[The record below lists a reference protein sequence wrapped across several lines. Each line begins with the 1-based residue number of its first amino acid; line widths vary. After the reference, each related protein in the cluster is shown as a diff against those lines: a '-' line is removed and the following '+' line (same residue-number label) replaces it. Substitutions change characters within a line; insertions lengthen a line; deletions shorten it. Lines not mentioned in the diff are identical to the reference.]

1 MSYNT
6 QESLCQQAAESFSVE
21 GLALYIAE
29 RKGENARPIK
39 GGAEWQ
45 VGNKAGSNSMHVRL
59 CNGKAVA
66 TDWASDGRQ
75 KDAID
80 WIMELEGIRDVGE
93 AARRAMEISGMRCD
107 APRAPQPQPD
117 PQPAPQPLPTATF
130 AMLRRGIDEADFVS
144 WTQLR
149 HLSMDTIRQLPGIG
163 YWPRKAATMCT
174 GRLTIYPHSVVFWG
188 NGGAWAKAIPLGDD
202 GYRDRDRTRHVTTHG
217 SGQWLP
223 CTPSIAHPLVVTE
236 GETAA
241 LALMSCGIQAM
252 PIKPDGDG
260 MARIKGYIEAGHSLY
275 IGYDADEA
283 GRGFAADVA
292 RAFPQIPDISRLWQC
307 GKKPNGETDPD
318 PNGYIVA
325 IRDRESARKEIL
337 SEMERARSEMAKKME
352 SARVEKTS
360 GKPEK
365 PEKKKKQSPRDVCN
379 AFFEGWKYDEFYD
392 ECVAPDGKR
401 YSEDQAESLAYGA
414 TDADVTAIRNAIK
427 NKVKYGIGNQING
440 LYEHVMQ
447 MAETCTDADRGAI
460 ERFCERMGF
469 DAYESRRVRLWL
481 YQVIGR
487 AAIPGEKTDGMLVIV
502 SHEGGMSKTN
512 LFNAVSRAMTGNRKA
527 AQPFAFRGTKDE
539 LLSLATNCVVII
551 DEIDKIFKKKD
562 VSELKAIITL
572 EGADIRD
579 PYARS
584 ARARRFCA
592 VFGATSNDLNPI
604 PTGEGDARRY
614 WVVEPKK
621 QIDITTPECE
631 SMLREAARDV
641 ISELDAHAHEYD
653 KNSVVGK
660 IWVETKEE
668 YRETVARNNGRKSSS
683 SASIAIETAARYVA
697 MQPDAPWKDA
707 PCSQGSIA
715 SCVETGSLE
724 PMQVPS
730 AQGTWS
736 HPMCNAS
743 EVSRLIGQR
752 IGDRRKTAR
761 VFGVGKRSGF
771 TWRDIIAEFVP
782 ESDTDSAQDNAQFG
796 DYGDYNGGFAY
807 YGGY

>member
-6 QESLCQQAAESFSVE
+6 QESLCQQAAESFSVQS
-21 GLALYIAE
+21 LALYIAE

-45 VGNKAGSNSMHVRL
+45 VGNKAGSNSLHVRM

-66 TDWASDGRQ
+66 TDWALDGRQ

-93 AARRAMEISGMRCD
+93 AARRAMEIAGMRRD
-107 APRAPQPQPD
+107 ARPIQIQTAP
-117 PQPAPQPLPTATF
+117 PAPPAPIPAATF
-130 AMLRRGIDEADFVS
+130 AMLRKGIGEIEFAE
-144 WTQLR
+144 WCNIR
-149 HLSMDTIRQLPGIG
+149 HFDIETIQKIEGIG
-163 YWPRKAATMCT
+163 YWPRKAATMFAGKLCIMP
-174 GRLTIYPHSVVFWG
+174 GSVVWWDRTG
-188 NGGAWAKAIPLGDD
+188 WAKAIPLADD
-202 GYRDRDRTRHVTTHG
+202 GYRDKRDRRNATINGTD
-217 SGQWLP
+217 QWQP
-223 CTPSIAHPLVVTE
+223 CDLSMQYPIVLTE

-241 LALMSCGIQAM
+241 LALMSCGIQAQ
-252 PIKPDGDG
+252 PLKPTATG
-260 MARIKGYIEAGHSLY
+260 MARIRDMIARGYNIFL
-275 IGYDADEA
+275 GYDADDA
-283 GRGFAADVA
+283 GR
-292 RAFPQIPDISRLWQC
+292 RATDDAQRVFPQLPDISRLWQC
-307 GKKPNGETDPD
+307 GKKPTGEPDPD
-318 PNGYIVA
+318 PNGFVVAIDDRKRAREMIVA
-325 IRDRESARKEIL
+325 EMDKANADAQKRAETLRAENEAKAQ
-337 SEMERARSEMAKKME
+337 SEKQ
-352 SARVEKTS
+352 
-360 GKPEK
+360 
-365 PEKKKKQSPRDVCN
+365 EKKKKPKPRDVCN

-392 ECVAPDGKR
+392 ECVATDGKR
-401 YSEDQAESLAYGA
+401 YTEDQAESLAYAA

-427 NKVKYGIGNQING
+427 NAVKYGIGNQING
-440 LYEHVMQ
+440 LYDHVMQ
-447 MAETCTDADRGAI
+447 MAESCTDADRGAI
-460 ERFCERMGF
+460 DRFCERMGF
-469 DAYESRRVRLWL
+469 DPYESRRVRLWL
-481 YQVIGR
+481 YQVVGR

-527 AQPFAFRGTKDE
+527 AQPFAFKGTKDE
-539 LLSLATNCVVII
+539 MLSLATSCVVII

-614 WVVEPKK
+614 WVVEPKR

-641 ISELDAHAHEYD
+641 ISELDAHAAEYD

-683 SASIAIETAARYVA
+683 SASIALETAARYVA

-730 AQGTWS
+730 AQGTWN
-736 HPMCNAS
+736 HPLCNS
-743 EVSRLIGQR
+743 QEVSRLIGQR
-752 IGDRRKTAR
+752 LGKRKTAY
-761 VFGVGKRSGF
+761 VYGVGKRSGF
-771 TWRDIIAEFVP
+771 TWRDIIAEFLP
-782 ESDTDSAQDNAQFG
+782 PDEDNG
-796 DYGDYNGGFAY
+796 DGGADAHFDDAPISTT
-807 YGGY
+807 YGGYYNGY

>member
-6 QESLCQQAAESFSVE
+6 QESLCQQAAESFSVQS
-21 GLALYIAE
+21 LALYIAE

-39 GGAEWQ
+39 SGAEWQ
-45 VGNKAGSNSMHVRL
+45 VGKKAGSNSLHVRM

-66 TDWASDGRQ
+66 TDWAADGRQ

-80 WIMELEGIRDVGE
+80 WIMELEGVRDVGE
-93 AARRAMEISGMRCD
+93 AARRAMEIAGMRRD
-107 APRAPQPQPD
+107 AQPRAPQPQPD
-117 PQPAPQPLPTATF
+117 PPPAPIPDATL
-130 AMLRRGIDEADFVS
+130 AILRRQIDTVEFVEWANS
-144 WTQLR
+144 R
-149 HLSMDTIRQLPGIG
+149 HFSMYTIRQIPGIG
-163 YWPRKAATMCT
+163 YWPRKAATMFV
-174 GRLTIYPHSVVFWG
+174 GKLRILPNSVVWWDATG
-188 NGGAWAKAIPLGDD
+188 WAKALPLADD
-202 GYRDRDRTRHVTTHG
+202 GYRDHSDARTATTHG
-217 SGQWLP
+217 RGYWQP
-223 CTPSIAHPLVVTE
+223 CDLSMQCPVVLTE

-241 LALMSCGIQAM
+241 LALMSCGIQAIPLKADSSGIPRIRDM
-252 PIKPDGDG
+252 I
-260 MARIKGYIEAGHSLY
+260 ARGFHILL
-275 IGYDADEA
+275 GYDANPA
-283 GRGFAADVA
+283 GQRMTDDAQ
-292 RAFPQIPDISRLWQC
+292 RAFPQLPDISRLWQC
-307 GKKPNGETDPD
+307 GKKPNGEPDPD
-318 PNGYIVA
+318 PNGFVIA
-325 IRDRESARKEIL
+325 IDDNKKAMEIISAEI
-337 SEMERARSEMAKKME
+337 EKATADAQKRAETLRAENEKKAQE
-352 SARVEKTS
+352 
-360 GKPEK
+360 EK
-365 PEKKKKQSPRDVCN
+365 PEKKKKPKPRDVCN

-401 YSEDQAESLAYGA
+401 YTEDQAESLAYSA

-440 LYEHVMQ
+440 LYDNVMQ
-447 MAETCTDADRGAI
+447 MAESCTDADRGAI
-460 ERFCERMGF
+460 ARFCERMGF

-527 AQPFAFRGTKDE
+527 AQPFAFKGTKDE
-539 LLSLATNCVVII
+539 LLSLATSCVVII

-614 WVVEPKK
+614 WVVEPKR

-641 ISELDAHAHEYD
+641 ISELDAHAAEYD

-683 SASIAIETAARYVA
+683 SASIALETAARYVA

-730 AQGTWS
+730 AQGTWN
-736 HPMCNAS
+736 HPICNS
-743 EVSRLIGQR
+743 QEVSRLIGQR
-752 IGDRRKTAR
+752 LGKRKTSY
-761 VFGVGKRSGF
+761 VYGVGKRSGF
-771 TWRDIIAEFVP
+771 TWRDIIAEFLPP
-782 ESDTDSAQDNAQFG
+782 EEDNGNGGADAHFY
-796 DYGDYNGGFAY
+796 DAPISTTYGRYYNGY
-807 YGGY
+807 